1 LTTESFIYQF
11 AEKFNSITFQKFLRM
26 LLKKFKKLII
36 VIDHASYH
44 VSKKLQRFYDNHEDH
59 LYVEYFP
66 SYSPELN
73 PAEQP
78 WREVKKWLATSYWT
92 GKEGL
97 REQLISAFQ
106 QDFVITPI
114 YDYLLP

>member
-1 LTTESFIYQF
+1 
-11 AEKFNSITFQKFLRM
+11 M
-26 LLKKFKKLII
+26 II
-36 VIDHASYH
+36 VIDHAPYH

-59 LYVEYFP
+59 LHVEYFP

-78 WREVKKWLATSYWT
+78 WREVKKWLAIRNWT

-97 REQLISAFQ
+97 GEQLLSAFQ
-106 QDFVITPI
+106 QDLVIAPI

>member
-11 AEKFNSITFQKFLRM
+11 AEKFNGITFQRFLCF

-36 VIDHASYH
+36 VIDHAPYH
-44 VSKKLQRFYDNHEDH
+44 VSKKMQRFYDIHEDH
-59 LYVEYFP
+59 LHVEYFP

-78 WREVKKWLATSYWT
+78 WREVKKWLATSCWT

-97 REQLISAFQ
+97 LEQLISAFQ
-106 QDFVITPI
+106 QDFVIAPI